1 MAERIDYVR
10 LAPVHEPSVL
20 GILLGVLRF
29 AVATSVVIVGAVA
42 VLLTALV
49 PVRIRGARLSLWIV
63 VGLCRLFVV
72 LFGIRLRCTDP
83 EALRQ
88 HRGLVFINHL
98 SYLDP
103 LIIEA
108 VAPTRFLS
116 TAGVRALPFIG
127 WIAQSIGTVFVNRGN
142 DESRSA
148 SREAVVRKL
157 RTRATPPITIAPEGQ
172 IGPGY
177 LVLPFRH
184 GAFEIAAEAG
194 VPILPV
200 VLQFEPLDTAAWV
213 KGEWIPKA
221 VWRLAARTATFTA
234 TLTPLAP
241 IQPAPDDNIAALA
254 SATEAHFNAVLA
266 ADPTTL
272 HPVAA
277 TSEP

>member
-10 LAPVHEPSVL
+10 SVPVHEPGAL
-20 GILLGVLRF
+20 DILVGVLRF
-29 AVATSVVIVGAVA
+29 AVAIPVVIVGAVV
-42 VLLTALV
+42 VLLTVLF

-83 EALRQ
+83 EALKQ

-103 LIIEA
+103 LIVEA

-127 WIAQSIGTVFVNRGN
+127 WIAQSIGTVFVNRGD
-142 DESRSA
+142 DESRTA
-148 SREAVVRKL
+148 SRDAVVRKL
-157 RTRATPPITIAPEGQ
+157 RTQTTPPITLAPEGQ

-177 LVLPFRH
+177 PVLPFRH
-184 GAFEIAAEAG
+184 GAFEIAVEAG

-200 VLQFEPLDTAAWV
+200 VLQFDPLDTAAWL

-221 VWRLAARTATFTA
+221 VWRLAARTTPFAATV
-234 TLTPLAP
+234 TPLAP
-241 IQPAPDDNIAALA
+241 IQPQPGDDFAALA
-254 SATEAHFNAVLA
+254 SITEARFNA
-266 ADPTTL
+266 TL
-272 HPVAA
+272 SRTRRLSL
-277 TSEP
+277 TS